1 MSRRLGVFGGSFD
14 PPHLGHRALCEAARD
29 ALSLDRVEVLP
40 VAKAPHGKHASADPW
55 HRWAMTVLAF
65 RDAPGLVPSPR
76 ELQRGGT
83 SYTVETLRELRR
95 EHPGDEIHLVIG
107 GDSYDD
113 LPTWYCFE
121 EIVASAHLAVVDRPG
136 AGGTERLRPEDATR
150 VLPPGDSSPPDGH
163 AVFAVPMEPLHWAAR
178 DIRRQLAA
186 GEQAQGLDGLVYDY
200 IRNHGLYR
208 R

>member
-1 MSRRLGVFGGSFD
+1 MSRLGVFGGSFD
-14 PPHLGHRALCEAARD
+14 PPHLGHRALCKAARD
-29 ALSLDRVEVLP
+29 ALSLGRVEVLP
-40 VAKAPHGKHASADPW
+40 VATAPHGKQASADPW

-65 RDAPGLVPSPR
+65 RDEPGLVPSPR

-83 SYTVETLRELRR
+83 SYTVETLRELRD
-95 EHPGDEIHLVIG
+95 ENPGDEIYLVIG

-121 EIVASAHLAVVDRPG
+121 EIVTIAHLAVVDRPG
-136 AGGTERLRPEDATR
+136 AGGTRRLRPEDASR
-150 VLPPGDSSPPDGH
+150 VVVPGQPPPGQGR
-163 AVFAVPMEPLHWAAR
+163 AVFPVPMDPLGWAAR

-186 GEQAQGLDGLVYDY
+186 GERVQGLDGLVYDY
-200 IRNHGLYR
+200 IRTHGLYR